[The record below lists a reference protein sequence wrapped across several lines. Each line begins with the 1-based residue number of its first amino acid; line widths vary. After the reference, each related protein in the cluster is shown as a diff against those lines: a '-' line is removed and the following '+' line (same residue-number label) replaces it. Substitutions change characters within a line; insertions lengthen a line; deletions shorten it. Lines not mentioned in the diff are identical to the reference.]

1 MKESATRYS
10 QVAAR
15 KPASDEPAAAVLH
28 LLDAQT
34 CIVESIEGLVQSSR
48 VEFDEVDGRLGDA
61 MRKLAMAR
69 AAVQEA
75 KRKKLGLVTIAETA

>member
-1 MKESATRYS
+1 MSTTRYS
-10 QVAAR
+10 QTVPR
-15 KPASDEPAAAVLH
+15 KPAAGEPAAAVLH

-48 VEFDEVDGRLGDA
+48 IEFDEIDGRLGDA
-61 MRKLAMAR
+61 MRKLAAAR
-69 AAVQEA
+69 SVVQEL